1 MELFSNKYLY
11 YFTCLVADLI
21 YLIWFVWCMFFP
33 KKLLQ
38 KIAIFIVVY
47 IFLTL
52 ALTILYF
59 YLGSLY
65 AEDLGLNSKDVAKWS
80 RYDLISIFLGVGAF
94 MAPIAVLL
102 GFDLWK
108 RQLFETSKIKML
120 GELKNIVSKQREIT
134 AKYRLSDNA
143 ENLRNREDAVF
154 KANEKKWSDEFENYR
169 WEIMKI
175 LETDGFYIGVDSNEI
190 KKLYEL
196 NNSTLDIITKLES
209 AAMQLRFCWIGNAT
223 IDKQEDEKDQDDNTV
238 ILKRIFLIS
247 PTNICVKIN
256 LDRNPN
262 LKEVFSD
269 YEKEV
274 IYKRLND
281 FYDYLNI
288 LLKEAY
294 L

>member
-11 YFTCLVADLI
+11 YFTCLIADLI
-21 YLIWFVWCMFFP
+21 YLIWFMWCMFFP

-38 KIAIFIVVY
+38 KIAIFILVY
-47 IFLTL
+47 IFLIL

-65 AEDLGLNSKDVAKWS
+65 PKDLGLNSSNATKWS

-108 RQLFETSKIKML
+108 KQLFETSKIKML

-143 ENLRNREDAVF
+143 ENLRNLKDGVF
-154 KANEKKWSDEFENYR
+154 KENEKKWSDKFENYR

-175 LETDGFYIGVDSNEI
+175 LETDGFYIGIDSNGI

-209 AAMQLRFCWIGNAT
+209 AAMQLKFCWIGSASVG
-223 IDKQEDEKDQDDNTV
+223 KHEDEKHLDDNTI
-238 ILKRIFLIS
+238 ILKRIFLVS
-247 PTNICVKIN
+247 PNN
-256 LDRNPN
+256 LYIKMNSDRDPN
-262 LKEVFSD
+262 LKKIFSD
-269 YEKEV
+269 YENEV
-274 IYKRLND
+274 IYKKLGSVD
-281 FYDYLNI
+281 I
-288 LLKEAY
+288 S
-294 L
+294 

>member
-1 MELFSNKYLY
+1 M
-11 YFTCLVADLI
+11 ADLI
-21 YLIWFVWCMFFP
+21 YLIWFVWCMFFSR
-33 KKLLQ
+33 KLLQ
-38 KIAIFIVVY
+38 KIAIFIVIY

-59 YLGSLY
+59 YLGGLY
-65 AEDLGLNSKDVAKWS
+65 SEDLGLNSKDVAKWS

-134 AKYRLSDNA
+134 EKYRLSDNA
-143 ENLRNREDAVF
+143 ENLRNLEGAVF

-175 LETDGFYIGVDSNEI
+175 LETDGFYIGIDSNEI

-196 NNSTLDIITKLES
+196 NNSTLKIITDLES
-209 AAMQLRFCWIGNAT
+209 AAMQLEFCWIGNAS
-223 IDKQEDEKDQDDNTV
+223 IGKQEDEKDLDENTV

-247 PTNICVKIN
+247 PTNIYVKMN

-262 LKEVFSD
+262 LKEIFSD

-274 IYKRLND
+274 IYKKLND